1 MWQFAGYV
9 LIFFVIFIILRS
21 KNYNIWATLL
31 NASVVSLIFLVFS
44 SNLSPKDIISGN
56 EEVAVVYI
64 LIILTLLYVVG
75 YALYMANT
83 YNEILD

>member
-56 EEVAVVYI
+56 EEVAVIYI